1 MENKTTRKPK
11 SPKILL
17 VDDEVAILNALGI
30 YFKQQGYNVEALAKF
45 HNYLAQL
52 TGPQLPDII
61 VLDILLN
68 KENGAKIAKQLKA
81 NPRTKGIPIIMISAI
96 PDGKKLSDEAGAD
109 AFLAKPFDLD
119 ELNELVEKL
128 AKKTA

>member
-1 MENKTTRKPK
+1 MANKTTRKPK